1 MSELL
6 CAIPAPASHTK
17 PKQSMKKILIPIIAL
32 CVSTAFAA
40 DVKVTKTTQDT
51 KGTVTEYEPGK
62 TLTIK
67 EDAGP
72 QSYHWTKTVTYVD
85 SGGKTLTEE
94 QARARIK
101 VGKILGIQYVV
112 DGTRRII
119 HRVVVN
125 D

>member
-1 MSELL
+1 
-6 CAIPAPASHTK
+6 
-17 PKQSMKKILIPIIAL
+17 MKKIIIPILAL
-32 CVSTAFAA
+32 FTFAAFAA
-40 DVKVTKTTQDT
+40 DVKVTKTTQNA
-51 KGTVTEYEPGK
+51 KGTVTEYEAGK

-67 EDAGP
+67 EESGP

-85 SGGKTLTEE
+85 SSGKPLTEE
-94 QARARIK
+94 QAHTRIK

-119 HRVVVN
+119 RRVVVN